1 MMILLK
7 LLGAGV
13 VFQGYALVAPSG
25 RVILPLTV
33 DEYQI
38 AQLYAVAKAS
48 KEQTGGGDGV
58 EVLQNCPFDDK
69 VFPPKSP
76 LLDGFKTGQYTHKIY
91 HMASKLPSFVSALL
105 PTSLM
110 TFNEIAWNAYPYCR
124 TVLTNDFFEQK
135 LEIKIESLHSAD
147 ITLENAHNLPSDL
160 LAKRKIIY
168 VDISTSAAAGDTNP
182 GEDPTEYVSK
192 KTKRGPLPKGRW
204 WEKKHNCPVMCAYK
218 LVTCEFKVWGF
229 QGRVED
235 MIQRQEERVFTILHR
250 QLFCWT
256 DEWYGMTMRD
266 IRKLEDVTKGELE
279 TQRRSSQLRGLKI
292 NES

>member
-1 MMILLK
+1 
-7 LLGAGV
+7 
-13 VFQGYALVAPSG
+13 

-33 DEYQI
+33 NEYQI

-58 EVLQNCPFDDK
+58 EVLQNCPFNDK

-76 LLDGFKTGQYTHKIY
+76 LLDGFKSGQYTHKIY
-91 HMASKLPSFVSALL
+91 HVASKLPSFVSALL
-105 PTSLM
+105 PASLM

-124 TVLTNDFFEQK
+124 TILTNDFFENK

-147 ITLENAHNLPSDL
+147 LTLENAHNLPKDL
-160 LAKRKIIY
+160 LAKRKVIY
-168 VDISTSAAAGDTNP
+168 VDISASAAVGDTNP
-182 GEDPTEYVSK
+182 GEDPTEY
-192 KTKRGPLPKGRW
+192 
-204 WEKKHNCPVMCAYK
+204 KKHNCPVMCAYK

-229 QGRVED
+229 QGRVES

-266 IRKLEDVTKGELE
+266 IRKLEDTTKEELE
-279 TQRRSSQLRGLKI
+279 TVHFPGRLNTSQ
-292 NES
+292 

>member
-1 MMILLK
+1 MPCPGIK
-7 LLGAGV
+7 QQNRDQV
-13 VFQGYALVAPSG
+13 

-58 EVLQNCPFDDK
+58 EVLQNCPFNDK
-69 VFPPKSP
+69 IFPPESP
-76 LLDGFKTGQYTHKIY
+76 LLDGFRSGQYTHKIY
-91 HMASKLPSFVSALL
+91 HVASKLPSFVSALL

-124 TVLTNDFFEQK
+124 TILT
-135 LEIKIESLHSAD
+135 
-147 ITLENAHNLPSDL
+147 AHNLPRDL
-160 LAKRKIIY
+160 LAKRKVIY
-168 VDISTSAAAGDTNP
+168 VDISASAAVGDTNP

-192 KTKRGPLPKGRW
+192 KTKRGPLLKERW

-229 QGRVED
+229 QGRVEE
-235 MIQRQEERVFTILHR
+235 MIQRVSYALTFANA
-250 QLFCWT
+250 FW
-256 DEWYGMTMRD
+256 
-266 IRKLEDVTKGELE
+266 
-279 TQRRSSQLRGLKI
+279 
-292 NES
+292 